1 MHEKQ
6 IMKFPYGISD
16 FNAIR
21 TEGYFYQDRTGR
33 IPLIENAGKYLL
45 FIRPRR
51 FGKSLWLS
59 TLRHYYDIAQEARF
73 GTLFGGLAIAGDP
86 TPLKNRYFVFQWDF
100 SCVDPT
106 GSAADIRRSL
116 HDHINTRIRGF
127 SVYYDTW
134 IDSEIPIN
142 PDNALDSL
150 GSLLHATRRAGHPV
164 YLFID
169 EYDNFANEVMSGIR
183 DEEETYKALV
193 HEKGPLKTLFKAV
206 KSAAGEGTIDRIFI
220 TGVSPVVMSDI
231 TSGFNIAKDIYLKAD
246 FNDLCGFTEPEF
258 EAMVKATVDEAGLD
272 GSVTASALSLA
283 RTYYNG
289 YTFAPEVTQRLYNP
303 TMVLHFL
310 DTLLESGAFPREMLD
325 ANLSMDEAK
334 LSFVG
339 SLPGGRQL
347 LLDIVREAEP
357 VMVSGISN
365 RFGISRIL
373 SDVAKTH
380 DFLVSFLYYVGVLS
394 IRGISSSGKLEM
406 RVPNLITRG
415 LYVTRIAES
424 LLPDPRVRD
433 DGRSAAERVLTEGD
447 IGPLCDFVEGRYFQV
462 FHNPDYKWAN
472 ELTVK
477 TAFLTLLYD
486 DIRYIMDSEHETG
499 RGYADLTMIIRPDMR
514 KYQLL
519 DLLFE
524 FKYVKLSQA
533 GVTVE
538 TARRMSAAEVRAL
551 PAMRARMAEAVEQA
565 RRYGAELERKHG
577 PLRLRAFAVVS
588 LGFERLWA
596 EPVADLTGTRRS

>member
-6 IMKFPYGISD
+6 TMKFPYGISD

-73 GTLFGGLAIAGDP
+73 GTLFGGLAIAGGP

-127 SVYYDTW
+127 SVYYESW

-231 TSGFNIAKDIYLKAD
+231 TSGFNIAEDIYLEPEL
-246 FNDLCGFTEPEF
+246 NDLCGFTENEVGEMMQRMGESCPSRDR
-258 EAMVKATVDEAGLD
+258 EA
-272 GSVTASALSLA
+272 ALEMM
-283 RTYYNG
+283 RVYYNG
-289 YTFAPEVTQRLYNP
+289 YTFAPGRDEKVYNP
-303 TMVLHFL
+303 SLVLYFFKKL
-310 DTLLESGAFPREMLD
+310 QKFGESPREMLD

-334 LSFVG
+334 LSFVAG
-339 SLPGGRQL
+339 LPGGRQL

-447 IGPLCDFVEGRYFQV
+447 MGPLSDFVEGRYFQV

-596 EPVADLTGTRRS
+596 EPVAELTATRRL